1 MESSKYKLTKQ
12 YYSSHC
18 QMITSVHVGDLRNE
32 GRNVLLVVTAE
43 GWLHL
48 FDFSQDLSRPIGMAE
63 REEANKSSSE
73 EGDGLLLKM
82 DSSPESVKKEEAGQ
96 KSETETVQKE
106 KVKEESV
113 APSRKKSV
121 TFAAESAKNKKDA
134 LEAEEL
140 EEKKLIYP
148 SFT

>member
-1 MESSKYKLTKQ
+1 MKRSASA
-12 YYSSHC
+12 
-18 QMITSVHVGDLRNE
+18 R
-32 GRNVLLVVTAE
+32 VT
-43 GWLHL
+43 
-48 FDFSQDLSRPIGMAE
+48 P
-63 REEANKSSSE
+63 
-73 EGDGLLLKM
+73 
-82 DSSPESVKKEEAGQ
+82 EAGQ